1 VHRFTVFTLTAL
13 LLLAAGC
20 SSLKTAEDHS
30 QMLAD
35 PITAAI
41 VQQFPDKLGN

>member
-1 VHRFTVFTLTAL
+1 MHRFTVFTLTAL
-13 LLLAAGC
+13 LL
-20 SSLKTAEDHS
+20 S

-41 VQQFPDKLGN
+41 VKQFPDKLGN